1 MVVLIDVVILG
12 LFVLLYLLAA
22 RSVYGKREALQ
33 DIFEEKESL
42 SFLLP
47 MSLWIITKTR
57 LDVIWEKKGRNK
69 EYVEAIEVGAEFG
82 KAKLRFLS
90 RILARVIL
98 FLFLCCVF
106 SLILAGQKQ
115 EALLLEGNRIERPVN
130 GGEQRIVNLHLEA
143 QEDNKHLEKDLA
155 VTVEGRRLTKEEF
168 YKKTE
173 EMKRMLPEQF
183 LGENASAEHVDGK
196 LDFFKTIPGT
206 TIEVRFE
213 TGVNSPVESDGTI
226 LSDAVS
232 EQGEDTVITVE
243 FVYGEWKEE
252 AEYTVRVYPRE
263 KSWKENVEG
272 ELLRAIEKAQEESR
286 EEGELRLPEQIG
298 ETKIHYEEKAEN
310 KAAVILAAGFLAAGI
325 LAVSAREKL
334 LKQMEKRELELR
346 MDYPEIMGKFT
357 LLLGAG
363 MTMKG
368 AWMKIV
374 SDYLQKRE
382 SGEGEK
388 RYAYEEMLVT
398 CREMENGVTE
408 GNAYDNFGRRVKLI
422 PYLKFTT
429 LLVQNMRKGSKGM
442 AQILEYEA
450 SEAYEERKE
459 VAKRIGEKAG
469 TKLLVPMVI
478 MMALVFALIMIP
490 AFFSFSV

>member
-1 MVVLIDVVILG
+1 MVVWLDVVVLG
-12 LFVLLYLLAA
+12 GLLLLYVLAA
-22 RSVYGKREALQ
+22 RSVYGRKEVLY
-33 DIFEEKESL
+33 DIFEVKESF

-47 MSLWIITKTR
+47 MSLWIITKTK
-57 LDVIWEKKGRNK
+57 LDVFWEKRGRNR
-69 EYVEAIEVGAEFG
+69 EYVEAIEVGADVG

-90 RILARVIL
+90 RLLSKVIL
-98 FLFLCCVF
+98 FLFLSCVF
-106 SLILAGQKQ
+106 SLVLAGKKQK
-115 EALLLEGNRIERPVN
+115 ADLLDGNRIERPVD
-130 GGEQRIVNLHLEA
+130 GGNQKVVNLHLEA
-143 QEDNKHLEKDLA
+143 QEEARHLEKDL
-155 VTVEGRRLTKEEF
+155 VLRVEGKKLTQEEF
-168 YKKTE
+168 IEKVE
-173 EMKRMLPEQF
+173 EMKQMLPQKF
-183 LGENASAEHVDGK
+183 LGENPSADHVSRK
-196 LDFFKTIPGT
+196 MDFFETIPGT
-206 TIEVRFE
+206 LINVSFK
-213 TGVNSPVESDGTI
+213 TGVNSPVQSDGTI

-232 EQGEDTVITVE
+232 KQGEDTTITVVFTYE
-243 FVYGEWKEE
+243 DFKEE
-252 AEYTVRVYPRE
+252 SDYTVRVYPEE
-263 KSWKENVEG
+263 KSWSESMEG
-272 ELLRAIEKAQEESR
+272 ELDRAIENAQEASQEK
-286 EEGELRLPEQIG
+286 EELKLPEQIG
-298 ETKIHYEEKAEN
+298 GARIRYEEKAEN
-310 KAAVILAAGFLAAGI
+310 KAAVILGAGFLAAGI
-325 LAVSAREKL
+325 LALSARQTL
-334 LKQMEKRELELR
+334 QKQMEKRELELR

-374 SDYLQKRE
+374 SDYLAKRE

-408 GNAYDNFGRRVKLI
+408 GNAYDNFGRRVKLL

-478 MMALVFALIMIP
+478 MMTLVFALIMIP
-490 AFFSFSV
+490 AFLSFSM